1 MIKIT
6 QSFLVN
12 RDVLTH
18 VAFFKSAFVI
28 WLDKSVSTFLFSP
41 NVFGLEKYSILVNL
55 SKR

>member
-18 VAFFKSAFVI
+18 VAFYKSAFVI